1 MDGLGRQPFTLSII
15 SLFVTPSTLHPRYLQ
30 HAGSTPLS
38 EVNRYYYEGHLN
50 SEKATC
56 IPLLRG
62 SLAQHHD
69 NLSPRSTPT
78 LYPAA

>member
-1 MDGLGRQPFTLSII
+1 MHGLGRQPFTWTFIN
-15 SLFVTPSTLHPRYLQ
+15 LFVTPSAPHPPQLQ
-30 HAGSTPLS
+30 RAGSTPLS
-38 EVNRYYYEGHLN
+38 EVNRFWYEGHLN

-69 NLSPRSTPT
+69 NLSPRSTPP